1 MDSMLHTYS
10 FAAMVRQNKV
20 TTTHYKANK
29 YAKAN
34 VLSRKFDDKLNS
46 TYFIFEKKKQLKFKR
61 KSLSCRY
68 TEKKMEESKTNHKTI
83 LQRCIVHCMNQ
94 LFSVVSSICNYST
107 IFHLYNSVEMR
118 KRGQR
123 RDKN

>member
-46 TYFIFEKKKQLKFKR
+46 TYFIFEKKNNSNLSERVCRAATPKR
-61 KSLSCRY
+61 KWKNQKR
-68 TEKKMEESKTNHKTI
+68 TTKPFSKDA
-83 LQRCIVHCMNQ
+83 
-94 LFSVVSSICNYST
+94 
-107 IFHLYNSVEMR
+107 LYIA
-118 KRGQR
+118 
-123 RDKN
+123 